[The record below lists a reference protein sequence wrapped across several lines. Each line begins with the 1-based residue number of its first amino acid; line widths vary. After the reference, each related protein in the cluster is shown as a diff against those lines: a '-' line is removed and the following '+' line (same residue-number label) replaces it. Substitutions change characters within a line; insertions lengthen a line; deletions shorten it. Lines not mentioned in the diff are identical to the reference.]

1 MPSTLSSILEY
12 ILVVNS
18 FCRIFSSILEG
29 DFLDGNL
36 LVERIRLLCRQNGTS
51 LTKLE
56 THLGFGNGAI
66 GKWKRNKPPYER
78 LQKVA
83 DYFGITVAELTGE
96 TLTNENKPA
105 THEGRELTEL
115 QREALDYI
123 RSQDDEDLKVFL
135 AAYKAFIAAQKK

>member
-1 MPSTLSSILEY
+1 M
-12 ILVVNS
+12 
-18 FCRIFSSILEG
+18 
-29 DFLDGNL
+29 DGNL

-56 THLGFGNGAI
+56 THFGFGNGAI
-66 GKWKRNKPPYER
+66 GKWKKTKPPYER

-105 THEGRELTEL
+105 THEGRELTDAEREVLNYIKGKDEEEL
-115 QREALDYI
+115 KA
-123 RSQDDEDLKVFL
+123 FL
-135 AAYKAFIAAQKK
+135 AAFKAYNEAKGK